1 MEDTTDNLQLPFP
14 PSHDDIPM
22 LICETDGMPVYI
34 NTAAERLVTTL
45 DVSSIQK
52 LLPANH
58 TKLVDI
64 CYRKGTISRTEV
76 KLKGYTVCW
85 SYYPDPEQETIYLY
99 GEQPSSEIVEL
110 EGNANDAKQKLDRTD
125 IIATAVA
132 MSVRENSKIADS
144 ELDQPKKVTEANQ
157 EASQAIELLQQ
168 RYAQALSEL
177 ETLRYSEQTYRTL
190 YENNPTLFFT
200 IDIHRKILSA
210 NGFGV
215 QQIGYKAKD
224 LVGEPWSVLVDKTQE
239 TVIEKYLDAV
249 FRNPKVVHR
258 WKTNLKCKP
267 PIHPIWVGVSA
278 RIVVLHGQPTALIVC
293 EDITEVHYLHEQL
306 THQASHDAL
315 TGLTNRR
322 EFERRL
328 QLALKTAWE
337 DKAEHALCYVD
348 LDQFKIIN
356 DTCGHI
362 AGDTLLAQLSR
373 LIQKQIRKNDLLAR
387 LGGDEFGILME
398 HCTIE
403 ETRRVAD
410 DIRRAIESFKF
421 AWEGQNFSIAAS
433 IGLVPID
440 STCENITG
448 ILSAADAACYE
459 AKDAGRNRVH
469 EYNEKD
475 TVMVRRHG
483 EMQLVLK
490 IDQALQHHRFRLYYQ
505 SIVPIKVQNS
515 PASSG
520 EHYELLIRLKEED
533 GEIAQPGTFL
543 PTAERYRLSDKLDRW
558 VIKTAFEWFI
568 NNPKQ
573 LEQLAIC
580 AINLS
585 GYSMADERFHE
596 YVIDQFDKTGMT
608 PYKVCFEITET
619 AAIANLNSATRMI
632 SFLQELGC
640 HFALD
645 DFGSGLSSFGY
656 LKNLPVDYLKI
667 DGAFVK
673 DMLHN
678 TMDLEMVRSINGIA
692 QLMGKKTI
700 AEFVESKGILE
711 ALRDLGVDYAQ
722 GYYIGKPQPIENR
735 LEQTPMKNIALF

>member
-1 MEDTTDNLQLPFP
+1 MEDTTDNLQLPFSP
-14 PSHDDIPM
+14 QHDNVPM

-34 NTAAERLVTTL
+34 NSAAERLVTTL
-45 DVSSIQK
+45 NVSSIQK
-52 LLPANH
+52 LLPGNH
-58 TKLVDI
+58 TKLI
-64 CYRKGTISRTEV
+64 HSCYNNATISRTEV
-76 KLKGYTVCW
+76 NIKGQTVCW
-85 SYYPDPEQETIYLY
+85 RYHPDPEQEMIYLY
-99 GEQPSSEIVEL
+99 GEEPPSAMVEL
-110 EGNANDAKQKLDRTD
+110 EGNTNDAEQKQDRTD

-132 MSVRENSKIADS
+132 RSLREN
-144 ELDQPKKVTEANQ
+144 
-157 EASQAIELLQQ
+157 EASSRSEIDSSKKTTETNQSIEVLQQ

-177 ETLRYSEQTYRTL
+177 ESLRHSEQTYRTL

-200 IDIHRKILSA
+200 IDVHRKILSA
-210 NGFGV
+210 NQFGV
-215 QQIGYKAKD
+215 QQIGYKVKD
-224 LVGEPWSVLVDKTQE
+224 LVGEPWSVLVDKTQA
-239 TVIEKYLDAV
+239 TFIEKHLDAV
-249 FRNPKVVHR
+249 FRNPRMVHR
-258 WKTNLKCKP
+258 WKTNLICKP

-278 RIVVLHGQPTALIVC
+278 RIVDLNEQPTAIIVC

-315 TGLTNRR
+315 TGLANRR

-373 LIQKQIRKNDLLAR
+373 LIQKRIRKNDLLAR

-398 HCTIE
+398 HCTLE

-410 DIRRAIESFKF
+410 EIRRAIENFKF

-490 IDQALQHHRFRLYYQ
+490 IDRALQHHRFRLYYQ
-505 SIVPIKVQNS
+505 SIIPIRTQNS
-515 PASSG
+515 TASMG
-520 EHYELLIRLKEED
+520 EHYELLIRLKDED

-608 PYKVCFEITET
+608 PYKICFEITET

-640 HFALD
+640 RFALD

-678 TMDLEMVRSINGIA
+678 TMDLEMVKSINGIA

-711 ALRDLGVDYAQ
+711 ALRELGVDYAQ

-735 LEQTPMKNIALF
+735 LVEQTPMKNSALF